1 MLSNLRGIGPK
12 LNEIRRNLNYRKFL
26 RPFSEAHSESSQMY
40 DMELFAKIVN
50 N

>member
-12 LNEIRRNLNYRKFL
+12 LNEIRRNLSYRKFL
-26 RPFSEAHSESSQMY
+26 RPFSEAHS
-40 DMELFAKIVN
+40 DIELFAKIVN